1 MSNYED
7 SILEVQKEKYEAWI
21 DRARKEARKIA
32 KRRGKVSADD
42 VHRACPPPE
51 YADPRVMGA
60 VFFPREDW
68 IVVEYQRSVRKSNHG
83 RPIAVWSLAPH
94 AV

>member
-1 MSNYED
+1 MSNYE
-7 SILEVQKEKYEAWI
+7 STVLEVQKEKYEAWI

-32 KRRGKVSADD
+32 KRKGQVCSDD
-42 VHRACPPPE
+42 IWRACPPPE

-60 VFFPREDW
+60 VFFPADDW
-68 IVVEYQRSVRKSNHG
+68 IITHYQRSARRECHG
-83 RPIAVWSLAPH
+83 RPVAVRQLAPH